1 MKEIRIGKI
10 SFAPID
16 AKDFCGYRTVG
27 YGYMFDE
34 DRYVANT
41 PEEHALLLEIELEYL
56 SELAELQQR
65 IRDKYIPALKQ
76 LGPSE
81 WTDPYADDQQQA
93 IEAKWQEEH
102 AEERAK
108 VRHLYYT

>member
-1 MKEIRIGKI
+1 MKEIRISKI
-10 SFAPID
+10 TFAPID

-27 YGYMFDE
+27 YDYMLDAHW
-34 DRYVANT
+34 RSANT
-41 PEEHALLLEIELEYL
+41 PEEHALLLGMELEYL

-65 IRDKYIPALKQ
+65 IRNKYIPILEQ

-81 WTDPYADDQQQA
+81 WTDPYADDQQTSVEMEWRQ
-93 IEAKWQEEH
+93 EH
-102 AEERAK
+102 AEELSK